1 MKRIIF
7 ALFSLFA
14 LIALLVACAGGSGSE
29 ETDDLDQARQTLID
43 FFALLSSG
51 DYQAVAELH
60 AENPGLYEWLQQNN
74 PDVDPTDRAALLEA
88 GCTFQLVCM
97 EIKQVLSSEQVS
109 DTLFNFSVE
118 FANEDGSTF
127 VLGPCCGQDETS
139 MPPTSAFDYQV
150 EKAAGQFLVIG
161 WPVYVP

>member
-1 MKRIIF
+1 MRRIIF
-7 ALFSLFA
+7 ALSSLFA
-14 LIALLVACAGGSGSE
+14 LTALLVACAGGPVSG
-29 ETDDLDQARQTLID
+29 ETDDLNQARQTLTD
-43 FFALLSSG
+43 FFALLSGG
-51 DYQAVAELH
+51 DYQAAAELH
-60 AENPGLYEWLQQNN
+60 AENPDLYEWLQQNN
-74 PDVDPTDRAALLEA
+74 PDVDATDRAALLEA

-127 VLGPCCGQDETS
+127 VLGPCCGEDETS
-139 MPPTSAFDYQV
+139 MPPTAAFDYQV
-150 EKAAGQFLVIG
+150 EKADGQFLVMG